1 MEVMLSTL
9 TSLFKPDERFIMHRF
24 KSSRLALAAGMVAIL
39 VIFNYEWLMRDT
51 VRWDLAAI
59 AGVMA
64 VVKMVAMTYYMRT
77 R

>member
-9 TSLFKPDERFIMHRF
+9 ASLFRPDERFIMHRF
-24 KSSRLALAAGMVAIL
+24 QSSRLALAAGMVAML
-39 VIFNYEWLMRDT
+39 VVFNYEWLILHNL
-51 VRWDLAAI
+51 RWDLVAL

-64 VVKMVAMTYYMRT
+64 VVKVGAMVYYMRT

>member
-9 TSLFKPDERFIMHRF
+9 TSFLRPDERFIMHRF
-24 KSSRLALAAGMVAIL
+24 KSSRLALATGMVAIL
-39 VIFNYEWLMRDT
+39 VVFNYELLVRDT
-51 VRWDLAAI
+51 IRWDLAVI

-64 VVKMVAMTYYMRT
+64 MVKVVAMIYYMRT